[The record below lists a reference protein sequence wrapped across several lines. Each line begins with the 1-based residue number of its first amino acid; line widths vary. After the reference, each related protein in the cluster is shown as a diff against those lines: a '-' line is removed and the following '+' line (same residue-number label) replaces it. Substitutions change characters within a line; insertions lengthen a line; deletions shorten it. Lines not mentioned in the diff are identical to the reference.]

1 MREQESL
8 RHKPLFRNLDAPVA
22 ASDLALS
29 ATELRTASL
38 LNKPG
43 HSLSAALAELKRPE
57 DEVALRRVALLFT
70 EVGLLAAA

>member
-1 MREQESL
+1 
-8 RHKPLFRNLDAPVA
+8 VA

-29 ATELRTASL
+29 ATELRASSL

-43 HSLSAALAELKRPE
+43 NTLSAALAELKRPE

-70 EVGLLAAA
+70 EVGLLAA